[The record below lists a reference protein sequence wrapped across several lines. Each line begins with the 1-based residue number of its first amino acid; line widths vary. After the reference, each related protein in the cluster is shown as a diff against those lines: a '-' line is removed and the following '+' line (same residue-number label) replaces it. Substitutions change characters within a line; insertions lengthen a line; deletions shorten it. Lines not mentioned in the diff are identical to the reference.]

1 MSFPATSL
9 QISNFNSG
17 VGAENVIPAN
27 ANVQFNLRFSTEL
40 TTEIIKQRTAEIL
53 NQHGLKYDIVWRLSG
68 NPFLT
73 SKGALIDAAHSAIK
87 SVTGLQTLD
96 DTGGGTSDGR
106 FIAPTGAQVI
116 ELGALNASIHKVNEH
131 IGIADLEILSTIY
144 EQILIDL
151 LTK

>member
-1 MSFPATSL
+1 MAVVRQS
-9 QISNFNSG
+9 I
-17 VGAENVIPAN
+17 
-27 ANVQFNLRFSTEL
+27 
-40 TTEIIKQRTAEIL
+40 
-53 NQHGLKYDIVWRLSG
+53 
-68 NPFLT
+68 LT